1 MTIYRKTNQEKYRK
15 DRFYAAYIQELRKY
29 YEVPQKDLAKIL
41 HVSNSSLSRM
51 ESGQA
56 NMDVDLFNHAIEYF
70 EKYDPDYKFNRKIA
84 QLEEAEQ
91 WIDRCVQDFIHLSY
105 FKKLDEMKIY
115 LDQENNKHSFAYFH
129 YKIVESFY
137 DLFQNTGTAEDIKKI
152 IDSQYFVS
160 EYYVSILYDLCG
172 IIEDAIDLDVIGSQ
186 IQYLQKALR
195 CARQIDHHGLIGL
208 IEYHLMY
215 RLDDLN
221 KPMQALELVKNCK
234 EHLQQAGAYRRILT
248 VQMNEGILYR
258 KLRIYSKAI
267 EIFTNLSVNKE
278 QVIDHQILT
287 SLYDNFS
294 WCLFI
299 QEKDEQALEYA
310 MRSRELGSSFPDIYI
325 VLVFSS
331 YRLKRFDQCKNF
343 AQEFIDQERK
353 EDRAL
358 TIKLFMQL
366 MIKVLNQELDV
377 FDLEAQ
383 ITSLLPFYRAIELE
397 IPFYS
402 SLIDY
407 YRQQNDLEQVIV
419 LQEKLIQY
427 LKFNNAFH

>member
-1 MTIYRKTNQEKYRK
+1 MTIYSKKNQEKYIK

-51 ESGQA
+51 ESGQV
-56 NMDVDLFNHAIEYF
+56 NMDVDLFDQVIEYF

-84 QLEEAEQ
+84 QLEEVEQ
-91 WIDRCVQDFIHLSY
+91 WIYRCVQDFIHLSY
-105 FKKLDEMKIY
+105 FEKLDEMKIY

-137 DLFQNTGTAEDIKKI
+137 DLFQNTGTVEDIKKI
-152 IDSQYFVS
+152 IDTQYFVS
-160 EYYVSILYDLCG
+160 EYYVSILYDLYV
-172 IIEDAIDLDVIGSQ
+172 IIDDVADL
-186 IQYLQKALR
+186 
-195 CARQIDHHGLIGL
+195 
-208 IEYHLMY
+208 
-215 RLDDLN
+215 
-221 KPMQALELVKNCK
+221 KNCK
-234 EHLQQAGAYRRILT
+234 DHLQQAGAYRRILT
-248 VQMNEGILYR
+248 VQMNEVILYR

-294 WCLFI
+294 WCLFM

-331 YRLKRFDQCKNF
+331 YRLKRFDQCRQF

-407 YRQQNDLEQVIV
+407 YLQQNDLEQVIV
-419 LQEKLIQY
+419 LQEKLTQY